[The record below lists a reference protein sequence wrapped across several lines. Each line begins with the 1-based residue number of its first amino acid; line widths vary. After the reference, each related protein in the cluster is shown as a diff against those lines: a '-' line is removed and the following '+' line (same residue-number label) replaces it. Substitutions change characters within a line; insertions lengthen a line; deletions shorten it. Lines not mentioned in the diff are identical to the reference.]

1 MNEWLRHAS
10 ARVVFIVA
18 AANGGGDVEHGN
30 LYENQDY
37 NPDVIDIGDNDNTG
51 TGIQANE
58 GDLISSGYKL
68 AEAGEKFQSGNIA
81 DIRDGVSDLLGA
93 TNIQSMNSSLDRWWD
108 NSTSPLSIAAG
119 RTQDLRDGMSHGLVS
134 ARNVTR
140 YFSSGLSWARM
151 GIGVIDT
158 VCNVL
163 HITNPVDEI
172 LRKPFG
178 GDWDE
183 LSQSAQDWRGIA
195 TNLETMHT
203 GLQQAQ
209 RQIRTSWK
217 GEAFDRYSLCNDQ
230 IGQMFEGGPDICRE
244 IADGLDALVGVAKKC
259 FDYALD
265 VIEELIDL
273 CMDIVEWAW
282 TGVGLAVVAAKHAG
296 SVISLI
302 QNGYDIVQ
310 GLYDAAQSFKAVTA
324 AASPLAQQAKSF
336 ATSLERT

>member
-37 NPDVIDIGDNDNTG
+37 NPDVIDNKDEVTG
-51 TGIQANE
+51 TGIEANA
-58 GDLISSGYKL
+58 GDLVHSAAQVGESIDNFGRGKINDGISS
-68 AEAGEKFQSGNIA
+68 A
-81 DIRDGVSDLLGA
+81 LGS
-93 TNIQSMNSSLDRWWD
+93 TNFDVVNSSLDDWWD
-108 NSTSPLSIAAG
+108 NVVSPLTGAARDVGTAASEANHAANAAAG
-119 RTQDLRDGMSHGLVS
+119 ITKW
-134 ARNVTR
+134 
-140 YFSSGLSWARM
+140 FSSGLSWARM

-209 RQIRTSWK
+209 RQIQTSWK

-244 IADGLDALVGVAKKC
+244 IADGLDALVDVAKKC

-296 SVISLI
+296 SVIPLI